1 MQNRF
6 FTVIIPI
13 ILLVVGAF
21 YFTAQFIKPSPKK
34 EITIATGS
42 KTGQYY
48 ETALKYKELLEK
60 EKVKVNIINT
70 TGSIENIKLL
80 NDQKVDVAFIQ
91 NGTLEK
97 AENLEALASIYYE
110 PLWIFYNN
118 KNTIS
123 YMQDLMGKK
132 IEIGQKGSGT
142 KDLALDILNINGIY
156 EKNST
161 FLYDN
166 SDISKNKLL
175 SNDIDALFLV
185 TSANSKIIKELLTNE
200 HISLFSFNRA
210 NAYSRKFN
218 HLNALDLYEGTIDL
232 LQNIPNQNKKLLST
246 TATLV
251 SHKDFSDE
259 LIRILL
265 KKVTLVHKEKTLFS
279 QENEFPNSSNLLLKQ
294 NEEAKRYLE
303 NGDTW
308 LEEIFPYWIAS
319 TLDRLKILLIPLI
332 TLSIPLFKGVFPLY
346 RWSIRSKIY
355 RWYDEV
361 QDLDLSL
368 DKADKQNLIKKLDEL
383 EKLKKEIKAETKVP
397 LAYMSEYYDLIMHL
411 ELIISKANM
420 KLNNQ

>member
-132 IEIGQKGSGT
+132 IAIGQKGSGT

>member
-123 YMQDLMGKK
+123 YMQDLTGKK
-132 IEIGQKGSGT
+132 IAIGQKGSGT

>member
-91 NGTLEK
+91 NGTLEN